1 MRSKRKLLAMAVASA
16 ALMPAVGALAQDA
29 TRPQVDL
36 AIEEVVITARLRSS
50 AKDVVFERMEHE
62 AVTDLLSSELI
73 GRIGDS
79 TVATALRRVPGV
91 TLVDDKFIYVRGL
104 GERYSSSLLN
114 GATVPSPDLTRSV
127 LPLDIFPTSIVESL
141 AVQKGFTVDMPAA
154 FGGGNV
160 DIRTKGI
167 PEEFVFSVEIG
178 TDHNTETS
186 GSGLVYK
193 GGGDDEWGTDDG
205 ERALP
210 GEIQSA
216 LDRYQGNIGVNN
228 ILTFIQ
234 RQNASKTRADAEAIN
249 RELAKSLKRDITVE
263 DGDHG
268 ENIDG
273 KINLGNRFY
282 FDNGM
287 EFGFLSGLSYD
298 HGYDTK
304 TSTSREFSQPDEL
317 VGKDIDSTRSVNLTG
332 NLGLGLR
339 VNGEQEL
346 TTTSLFLRNTDDVA
360 SIRDYH
366 PQNRPLSSGQGSRAY
381 EIRFE
386 EREMLVN
393 QINGRHVWG
402 EETRDLLGL
411 DWVGDKLPFLDQL
424 KLEWYYSDA
433 EVNTDVPSEINVA
446 GLNETVPGTGEVLSS
461 TVQPGASMGNYRFTE
476 LEDEVLSQGWELS
489 LPVFVGPFDIELA
502 GGWDYVRKTRVYE
515 QLDFQLGST
524 DSRVTA
530 VTDQELGE
538 LFGDANIDN
547 PDYGFGLNVS
557 PATARSYLAAVT
569 NEAVFLKSDITWQD
583 TWRLIV
589 GGRYEEYI
597 QAALPWQP
605 LNYTSSQIS
614 MDPDDL
620 ARAVF
625 TDDQVYPALS
635 LVYMGQ
641 DFWAETF
648 QLRFN
653 YSETVVRPDLREVS
667 DASYRDPITDFL
679 VFGNPDVVPSDLKN
693 YDLRAE
699 WFFDNGDSFTA
710 TLFYKDIANPI
721 EYFETAGG
729 ENLLTSQIV
738 NAESGEITGL
748 ELEWLKEL
756 SFLGDAFV
764 PFFVSGNVTYMDHE
778 LVAGSNAD
786 APTNAKRGLS
796 GASDYVA
803 NIQLGFDSDD
813 GKHAATLVYNVFGE
827 RLYTAGRLGDP
838 DTEEMPFH
846 SLDMTYSY
854 YLSDNF
860 TIKAK
865 LKNLLNESVVLEQG
879 GIEIYEE
886 EKGMAVS
893 LAVQWQY

>member
-1 MRSKRKLLAMAVASA
+1 MAVASA
-16 ALMPAVGALAQDA
+16 VLVPAAGVLAQDA
-29 TRPQVDL
+29 TKPQADVN
-36 AIEEVVITARLRSS
+36 IQEVVVTARLKSS

-62 AVTDLLSSELI
+62 AVTDLLSAELI
-73 GRIGDS
+73 GRVGDS

-141 AVQKGFTVDMPAA
+141 AVQKGYSVDMPAA

-167 PEEFVFSVEIG
+167 PEEFVFNVEIG
-178 TDHNTETS
+178 TEHNTETS
-186 GSGLVYK
+186 GNGLVYN
-193 GGGDDEWGTDDG
+193 GGGDDRWGTDDG

-210 GEIQSA
+210 GEISNS
-216 LDRYQGNIGVNN
+216 LNTYQGDIGVNN
-228 ILTFIQ
+228 ILSFIQ
-234 RQNASKTRADAEAIN
+234 RQDASKTRTDAELIN
-249 RELAKSLKRDITVE
+249 RELAKSLKRDISIE
-263 DGDHG
+263 DGDQG

-273 KINLGNRFY
+273 KVNLGNRFY
-282 FDNGM
+282 LDNGM
-287 EFGFLSGLSYD
+287 EFGFLSGISYD
-298 HGYDTK
+298 HAFDTK
-304 TSTSREFSQPDEL
+304 TSSSREYSQPDEL
-317 VGKDIDSTRSVNLTG
+317 VGEDTDSTRSVNLTG
-332 NLGLGLR
+332 NLGLGFR
-339 VNGEQEL
+339 ANSEQEI
-346 TTTSLFLRNTDDVA
+346 TTTSIFLRNTDDVA

-366 PQNRPLSSGQGSRAY
+366 PQNRPLSGDQGSRAY

-386 EREMLVN
+386 EQEMLVN
-393 QINGRHVWG
+393 QVNGRHVWG
-402 EETRDLLGL
+402 EETRDLLEVLPGVE
-411 DWVGDKLPFLDQL
+411 WVSEKLPFLDQL
-424 KLEWYYSDA
+424 KLDWYYSDA

-446 GLNETVPGTGEVLSS
+446 AITQTVPGTGEVLSS
-461 TVQPGASMGNYRFTE
+461 FVQPGASMGNYRFTE

-489 LPVFVGPFDIELA
+489 LPMFVGPFDIELS
-502 GGWDYVRKTRVYE
+502 GGWDYVQKTRVYK

-524 DSRVTA
+524 DSRVTN
-530 VTDQELGE
+530 VTGQDLSD
-538 LFGDANIDN
+538 LFGDDNIDN

-569 NEAVFLKSDITWQD
+569 NDAVFLKSDVTWQD
-583 TWRLIV
+583 TWRLITGV
-589 GGRYEEYI
+589 RYEEYV
-597 QAALPWQP
+597 QVALPWQP
-605 LNYTSSQIS
+605 LNYTTSQIS
-614 MDPDDL
+614 MDPEEL
-620 ARAVF
+620 ARGVF

-641 DFWAETF
+641 DFWAENY
-648 QLRFN
+648 QIRFN

-667 DASYRDPITDFL
+667 DSSYRDPITDFL
-679 VFGNPDVVPSDLKN
+679 VFGNPDVVPSDIKN

-699 WFFDNGDSFTA
+699 WFFDSGDSFSA

-729 ENLLTSQIV
+729 ENLISSQIV
-738 NAESGEITGL
+738 NADSGEITGI
-748 ELEWLKEL
+748 ELEWLKDL
-756 SFLGDAFV
+756 SFLGSFFT
-764 PFFVSGNVTYMDHE
+764 PFFLSGNVTYMDHE
-778 LVAGSNAD
+778 LIAGSNAD

-803 NIQLGFDSDD
+803 NIQLGYDSDD
-813 GKHAATLVYNVFGE
+813 GKHAGTLVYNVYGE

-838 DTEEMPFH
+838 DTQEQPFN

-854 YLSDNF
+854 YFDDNF

-879 GIEIYEE
+879 DVEIYEE
-886 EKGMAVS
+886 EKGRAIS
-893 LAVQWQY
+893 LSVQWQY

>member
-1 MRSKRKLLAMAVASA
+1 M
-16 ALMPAVGALAQDA
+16 
-29 TRPQVDL
+29 
-36 AIEEVVITARLRSS
+36 
-50 AKDVVFERMEHE
+50 
-62 AVTDLLSSELI
+62 VT
-73 GRIGDS
+73 
-79 TVATALRRVPGV
+79 
-91 TLVDDKFIYVRGL
+91 
-104 GERYSSSLLN
+104 
-114 GATVPSPDLTRSV
+114 
-127 LPLDIFPTSIVESL
+127 
-141 AVQKGFTVDMPAA
+141 
-154 FGGGNV
+154 
-160 DIRTKGI
+160 I
-167 PEEFVFSVEIG
+167 P
-178 TDHNTETS
+178 
-186 GSGLVYK
+186 K
-193 GGGDDEWGTDDG
+193 
-205 ERALP
+205 
-210 GEIQSA
+210 
-216 LDRYQGNIGVNN
+216 
-228 ILTFIQ
+228 
-234 RQNASKTRADAEAIN
+234 
-249 RELAKSLKRDITVE
+249 
-263 DGDHG
+263 
-268 ENIDG
+268 
-273 KINLGNRFY
+273 
-282 FDNGM
+282 
-287 EFGFLSGLSYD
+287 
-298 HGYDTK
+298 
-304 TSTSREFSQPDEL
+304 SQPEEL
-317 VGKDIDSTRSVNLTG
+317 VGEDTDSTRSVNLTG

-381 EIRFE
+381 ELRFE
-386 EREMLVN
+386 EQEMLVN

-411 DWVGDKLPFLDQL
+411 DWVGEKLPFLDQL

-446 GLNETVPGTGEVLSS
+446 ALTETVPGTGEVLSS
-461 TVQPGASMGNYRFTE
+461 TVQPGASMGNYRFTD

-489 LPVFVGPFDIELA
+489 LPLFVGPFDIELA

-515 QLDFQLGST
+515 QLDFQLGSS

-530 VTDQELGE
+530 VTGQELGD

-569 NEAVFLKSDITWQD
+569 NDAVFLKSDITWQD

-589 GGRYEEYI
+589 GARYEEYI
-597 QAALPWQP
+597 QVALPWQP

-614 MDPDDL
+614 MDPDEL

-738 NAESGEITGL
+738 NAESGEMTGI

-756 SFLGDAFV
+756 SFLGDMFT
-764 PFFVSGNVTYMDHE
+764 PFFLSGNITYMDHE

-838 DTEEMPFH
+838 DTEEQPFH

-854 YLSDNF
+854 YLNDNF

-879 GIEIYEE
+879 GIDIYEE

>member
-1 MRSKRKLLAMAVASA
+1 MKSKRKLLVVAIATAPLWHLAVE
-16 ALMPAVGALAQDA
+16 AQDV
-29 TRPQVDL
+29 TKPEVNPT
-36 AIEEVVITARLRSS
+36 IEEVVITARLKS
-50 AKDVVFERMEHE
+50 AAEDVVLERMEHE
-62 AVTDLLSSELI
+62 AVTDLLSSEMI

-154 FGGGNV
+154 FGGGSV

-167 PEEFVFSVEIG
+167 PEGFVFNVEVG

-186 GSGLVYK
+186 GSGLVYN

-210 GEIQSA
+210 GEIKSA

-234 RQNASKTRADAEAIN
+234 RQDGSMTRADAEIIN
-249 RELAKSLKRDITVE
+249 RELAKSLKRDITIE

-273 KINLGNRFY
+273 KVSLGNRFY

-304 TSTSREFSQPDEL
+304 ISNSREFSQPEEL
-317 VGKDIDSTRSVNLTG
+317 VGEDTDSTRSVNLTG

-381 EIRFE
+381 ELRFE
-386 EREMLVN
+386 EQEMLVN

-411 DWVGDKLPFLDQL
+411 DWVGEKLPFLDQL

-446 GLNETVPGTGEVLSS
+446 ALTETVPGTGEVLSS
-461 TVQPGASMGNYRFTE
+461 TVQPGASMGNYRFTD

-489 LPVFVGPFDIELA
+489 LPLFVGPFDIELA
-502 GGWDYVRKTRVYE
+502 GGWDYVRKTRIYE
-515 QLDFQLGST
+515 QLDFQLGSS

-530 VTDQELGE
+530 VTGQELGD

-569 NEAVFLKSDITWQD
+569 NDAVFLKSDITWQD

-589 GGRYEEYI
+589 GARYEEYI
-597 QAALPWQP
+597 QVALPWQP

-614 MDPDDL
+614 MDPDEL

-738 NAESGEITGL
+738 NAESGEMTGI

-756 SFLGDAFV
+756 SFLGDMFT
-764 PFFVSGNVTYMDHE
+764 PFFLSGNITYMDHE

-838 DTEEMPFH
+838 DTEEQPFH

-854 YLSDNF
+854 YLNDNF

-879 GIEIYEE
+879 GIDIYEE